1 MSNAGFSEAFPETD
15 PALQADFTS
24 GEHIAFI
31 QEVLNSSPWFSAI
44 INKKREVVLS
54 NYHLFDNTRLGGLV
68 NITGKRPGDV
78 FSCTHKVKSGVCG
91 ISENCQ
97 FCGILKAISQ
107 SQLLNKKATNE
118 CRLSAFENN
127 LMVSYDFRVTCSPVT
142 LNGSIY
148 TLLNLQDIGVEKRA
162 LALENVFFHD
172 LMNRLSGMS
181 GLIQAMKTA
190 GSLEERDEYLHLLE
204 SVYEMVLEEVQHQ
217 RQLKAAENNDLIV
230 NYQLLS
236 SLDIINSVCKQ
247 LSYHPVME
255 NRILQKDPC
264 CEDFRFE
271 TDGTLLKRILINM
284 LKNAAEAVSEGET
297 ITICCRRKTDTVVFC
312 VHNSGMI
319 PHDLQLQLFQR
330 SFSTKGPGRGLGNYS
345 MKLLGENYLKG
356 SVYFVSDKSNGTV
369 FTIELP
375 AIQA

>member
-15 PALQADFTS
+15 PALQAGFTS
-24 GEHIAFI
+24 GEYFAFI

-44 INKKREVVLS
+44 IDQKRQVILS
-54 NYHLFDNTRLGGLV
+54 NHQLFDKTRFDNFV

-78 FSCTHKVKSGVCG
+78 FSCTHKIKSGTCG

-97 FCGILKAISQ
+97 FCGILRTIRE

-118 CRLSAFENN
+118 CRFTASENN
-127 LMVSYDFRVTCSPVT
+127 LMVAYDFRVTCSPVT
-142 LNGSIY
+142 LNGSTY
-148 TLLNLQDIGVEKRA
+148 TLLNLQDIGSEKRA

-172 LMNRLSGMS
+172 LMNRLSGLS

-190 GSLEERDEYLHLLE
+190 GSPEERDEYLHLLE

-217 RQLKAAENNDLIV
+217 RQLKAAEHNDLIV

-236 SLDIINSVCKQ
+236 SLDIINSVCRQ

-264 CEDFRFE
+264 CEDFRFA

-284 LKNAAEAVSEGET
+284 LKNAAEAVSDGET
-297 ITICCRRKTDTVVFC
+297 ITICSRRKTNTVVFN

-356 SVYFVSDKSNGTV
+356 SVYFSSDESNGTL

-375 AIQA
+375 LAEP